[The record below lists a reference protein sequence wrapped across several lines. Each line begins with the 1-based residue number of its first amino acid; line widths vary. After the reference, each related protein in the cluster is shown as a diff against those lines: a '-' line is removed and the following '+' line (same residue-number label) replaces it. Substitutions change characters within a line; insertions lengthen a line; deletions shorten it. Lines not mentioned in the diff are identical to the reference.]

1 MSKNSFLIIGSIIIF
16 YLLFLLGSVYF
27 NNQIVFPHPNQV
39 LRALLQLFSELGT
52 YQIFGMTFLRL
63 STSLLIS
70 FALAFG
76 LALLSYMSES
86 FRKLIRPTVMF
97 FRSIPVVAIIVI
109 IWAMFGAGR
118 APFVITTLMVFPV
131 IYQALYQG
139 LKNIKKEYLEVY
151 SLDSGLTPLVF
162 RIVFLPLMSP
172 FIKTAFFQALGL
184 GIKVTVMSEFIV
196 QSDYSIGREISR
208 YRNLLQFDF
217 IFAWVIILVLIIA
230 SIEYLAKQVLKNK
243 AE

>member
-1 MSKNSFLIIGSIIIF
+1 MSKNSFLIIGSILLF

-27 NNQIVFPHPNQV
+27 DNQIIFPRPNQV
-39 LRALLQLFSELGT
+39 LSALFQLFGELRT

-63 STSLLIS
+63 AVSLLIS
-70 FALAFG
+70 FVLAFI
-76 LALLSYMSES
+76 LALLSYLSDS
-86 FRKLIRPTVMF
+86 FLKLIRPIILF

-109 IWAMFGAGR
+109 IWAMFGDIR
-118 APFVITTLMVFPV
+118 APYVITTLMVFPI

-139 LKNIKKEYLEVY
+139 LKNIRKDYLEVY

-162 RIVFLPLMSP
+162 KLVYLPLMLP

-184 GIKVTVMSEFIV
+184 GIKITVMSEFLV
-196 QSDYSIGREISR
+196 QSEFSIGSEIWR
-208 YRNLLQFDF
+208 YRNLLSFDF

-230 SIEYLAKQVLKNK
+230 SIEYLAKSVLKSEN
-243 AE
+243 